1 MEACVVKPGLVDG
14 ETGRIVRGL
23 QTVGCY
29 MINMPRVE
37 VSDLAAALLQQVVEG
52 FDSDALLNEDLVR
65 IGQKALAD

>member
-1 MEACVVKPGLVDG
+1 MVKPGLVDG

-23 QTVGCY
+23 QTVGFY
-29 MINMPRVE
+29 MINMPR

-52 FDSDALLNEDLVR
+52 FDSDTLLNEDLVR

>member
-1 MEACVVKPGLVDG
+1 MVKPGLVDG
-14 ETGRIVRGL
+14 EIGPIFRAM

-52 FDSDALLNEDLVR
+52 FDNSTLLNEDLVR
-65 IGQKALAD
+65 IGQKVLVK